1 MEAKATIEGMLE
13 RIAYFNEENNF
24 TVARLQTKEGAGSV
38 TIVGNLAAV
47 NPGETLRL
55 TGRWVVDRR
64 FGEQFKV
71 ESYLSVTPSTLA
83 GIERYLGSGLI
94 KGMGPVMARRLMEQ
108 FGLQTL
114 NIIDSEPHRL
124 LEIEGIGE
132 VRLEKIKAAWKE
144 QRGIK
149 EVMIF
154 LQGHGVGLGCAAKI
168 YREYNDKAI
177 SVVRQ
182 NPYRLANDVYGIG
195 FKTADRIARSLGID
209 RKSQIRAEAGI
220 LHILSEL
227 TEKGHVYYPKDELL
241 EKAIS
246 VLEVDRENITV
257 GLTAL
262 ESKGKVVLDGKSVYL
277 NELYIAEKEVAQKLR
292 DLVDA
297 PRISLP
303 VDTEGAITWIQRE
316 TGIDLAERQK
326 VAIEKATKNKVLVV
340 TGGPGTGKTTIVN
353 SIIRILERMR
363 VRISL
368 AAPTGRAAKRLSEAT
383 GREGKTIHRLLEYTP
398 KDKVFRRDEENTLR
412 ADAVIVDEASMIDM
426 LLMNHL
432 LKAIPS
438 HAMLMLIGDVDQ
450 LPAVG
455 PGNVLKEIINSQMV
469 EVVTLNEVFRQAEGG
484 LIVLNAHRVNTG
496 RFPNAASESE
506 QLSDFYFVE
515 REGPEDV
522 LKTIRDLC
530 FKRIPQKFGL
540 DSPDDV
546 QVLSP
551 MHKGIIGVG
560 NLNHELQALLNP
572 DGKHIAKGARRF
584 RVNDRVMQV
593 KNNYE
598 KEVYNGDVGRIV
610 GVDEEE
616 GVITVRY
623 EGRLV
628 NYTYSELDELVLAYA
643 ISVHKSQGS
652 EYPAVIIPVVPQ
664 HYVMLQRNLL
674 YTGITRGKRL
684 VVLVGSKKAVYMAI
698 KNDRVQLRYSNL
710 QKRMIQ
716 GHIH

>member
-1 MEAKATIEGMLE
+1 MEARATIEGMLE
-13 RIAYFNEENNF
+13 KIAYFNEENNF

-47 NPGETLRL
+47 NPGETLRV

-94 KGMGPVMARRLMEQ
+94 KGMGPIMARRLMEQ

-114 NIIDSEPHRL
+114 DIIDSEPHRL

-168 YREYNDKAI
+168 YKEYNDKAI

-227 TEKGHVYYPKDELL
+227 TEQGHVYYPKDELF
-241 EKAIS
+241 EKTIS
-246 VLEVDRENITV
+246 VLEVDRENITA

-262 ESKGKVVLDGKSVYL
+262 ESKGKVVVDGKSVYL

-303 VDTEGAITWIQRE
+303 VDTKGTITWIQRE

-383 GREGKTIHRLLEYTP
+383 GREGKTIHRLLEYSP

-469 EVVTLNEVFRQAEGG
+469 EVVTLNEVFRQTEGG

-496 RFPNAASESE
+496 RFPSAARESE

-515 REGPEDV
+515 RDGPEDV

-540 DSPDDV
+540 DSLDDV

-572 DGKHIAKGARRF
+572 YGKHIAKGARRF

-616 GVITVRY
+616 GIITVRY

-674 YTGITRGKRL
+674 YTGITRGERL

-710 QKRMIQ
+710 QKRMTELA
-716 GHIH
+716 IH